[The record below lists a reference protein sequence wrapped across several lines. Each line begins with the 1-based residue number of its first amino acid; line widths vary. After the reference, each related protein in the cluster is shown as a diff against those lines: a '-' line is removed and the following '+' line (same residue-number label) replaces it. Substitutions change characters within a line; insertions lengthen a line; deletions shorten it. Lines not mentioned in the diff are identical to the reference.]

1 METQVWESQNKSYFT
16 LYTSRQ
22 WSLWVQKIGVYG
34 EWVVRAHRSEHYIL
48 FINREWG
55 HYREISDNIKAKVW
69 DFLVM
74 TKQMRL
80 ISIVAF
86 SLWTWPCNQLKP
98 TTGQKKNSE
107 LYPWGCNTI
116 RWHWSTD
123 ALFDSYQLT
132 IIWMSIRMS
141 TIKLNTDCIRL
152 GHLHCS

>member
-98 TTGQKKNSE
+98 TTGQKKKQWVVPLRLQYNQVTLVHGCPFWQLSVDHNMDVHKDVHYQVKHR
-107 LYPWGCNTI
+107 LYTPWTP
-116 RWHWSTD
+116 T
-123 ALFDSYQLT
+123 L
-132 IIWMSIRMS
+132 
-141 TIKLNTDCIRL
+141 
-152 GHLHCS
+152 